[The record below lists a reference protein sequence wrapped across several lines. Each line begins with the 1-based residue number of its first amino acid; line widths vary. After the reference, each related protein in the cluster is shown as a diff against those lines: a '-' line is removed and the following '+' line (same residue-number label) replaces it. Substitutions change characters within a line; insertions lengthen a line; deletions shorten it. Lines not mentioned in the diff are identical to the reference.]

1 MALGLSV
8 AGVLLRRPWHDELF
22 TLELARRPVGAILA
36 ALKLDSG
43 PPGHYLLARC
53 LEVLGLSGIVWLR
66 LLSAVAVAAAVALL
80 ATVATRRWGAA
91 AGWIAAG
98 ALVVHPVVLLAGV
111 EGRAYGLLFLAT
123 AMVVALLE
131 PGLTRRRA
139 VGLAVVL
146 AASCWVHSLGLVL
159 CGAVLAAGALLAP
172 GERRRVWAAA
182 AAGLALQL
190 PWVPVML
197 LQPREALE
205 WMASL
210 MRSPGAHLVLTPL
223 GAASPSVD
231 LSRWLELRPALP
243 GLWWVAPIVGAVAL
257 IAGLTAPERRP
268 LAALWA
274 VPAGVVVGASL
285 TVRPVYFPGRGDVLW
300 VGAAVLML
308 AAMLARAG
316 RVGVV
321 VGAVLLL
328 LGAGGVVRTLEG
340 WHQAPRGPAADV
352 ASVLERFVEP
362 GDVVVTT
369 GWWGLDVRWA
379 LANHA
384 RELTWMTFPLETG
397 RHPGWYSDREVG
409 HDDGKAL
416 LDRLRPTIDS
426 GARVWLLRSPPLA
439 SDRQLDEVAVS
450 LGLVPRAAGGP
461 LWQLWGPP
469 ARRSSD

>member
-1 MALGLSV
+1 MTLGLSL

-22 TLELARRPVGAILA
+22 TLELAHRSVRGILA
-36 ALKLDSG
+36 ALKFDSG

-66 LLSAVAVAAAVALL
+66 LVSAVAVAAAVALL
-80 ATVATRRWGAA
+80 AAVATRRWGAT

-98 ALVVHPVVLLAGV
+98 VLVVHPVVLLAGV
-111 EGRAYGLLFLAT
+111 EGRAYGLLFLAS
-123 AMVVALLE
+123 ALVVALLE

-146 AASCWVHSLGLVL
+146 AGSCWMHSLGLVL
-159 CGAVLAAGALLAP
+159 CGAVLVAGALLVP
-172 GERRRVWAAA
+172 GERRRAWAAA
-182 AAGLALQL
+182 AVGLALQL
-190 PWVPVML
+190 PWVPVMVW
-197 LQPREALE
+197 QPSESLE

-210 MRSPGAHLVLTPL
+210 MRSSGAHLVLTPL
-223 GAASPSVD
+223 GAASPSLD

-257 IAGLTAPERRP
+257 IVGLRAAECRP

-274 VPAGVVVGASL
+274 VPALAVVGASL
-285 TVRPVYFPGRGDVLW
+285 ALRPVYFPGRGDVLW
-300 VGAAVLML
+300 VGAAVLIL
-308 AAMLARAG
+308 AVVLARAG

-321 VGAVLLL
+321 VGAVLLI

-340 WHQAPRGPAADV
+340 WHEASRGPAADV

-379 LANHA
+379 LAGRA
-384 RELTWMTFPLETG
+384 RDLTWMTFPLEAG

-409 HDDGKAL
+409 QYDPRVL
-416 LDRLRPTIDS
+416 LDRLRHGVEP
-426 GARVWLLRSPPLA
+426 GANVWLLRSPPLA
-439 SDRQLDEVAVS
+439 SDRQLDDVVTS

-469 ARRSSD
+469 AHRGTG